1 MLNPNWLNEAIAN
14 TKQRTSSLA
23 VNGPAAYGPYLQES
37 RLDIRRNSHNP
48 PPQQLLDTNNFPDL
62 QQQQQR
68 PSSAHSFPSLFPQQE
83 QNDFHQQMVSQG
95 QQGSQMQ
102 PLSSRVYFF
111 LKFFVGRLGWGN
123 PQKFCGFIFSDFFPN
138 DYLVYA
144 VLSQA
149 KNFLKLIFYTLSVLI
164 EAHALLEAHTL

>member
-1 MLNPNWLNEAIAN
+1 MLNPNWLNDAIAN

-48 PPQQLLDTNNFPDL
+48 PPQQLLDSNNFPDL

-68 PSSAHSFPSLFPQQE
+68 PSSAHSFPSLFPQNTLQQE
-83 QNDFHQQMVSQG
+83 QNDFQQQMISQQGQG

-102 PLSSRVYFF
+102 PLSSR
-111 LKFFVGRLGWGN
+111 
-123 PQKFCGFIFSDFFPN
+123 
-138 DYLVYA
+138 
-144 VLSQA
+144 
-149 KNFLKLIFYTLSVLI
+149 
-164 EAHALLEAHTL
+164 